1 MVCCSDIV
9 TTEGSTLF
17 GARHAFPLPFGSAL
31 GYLVSRTEQFNIPLI
46 SFEMQGPNDKGKHSQ
61 TQTARMTTARQ
72 HLHRLPNQVNHGQIC
87 TTGPCLSQ
95 DEGGPLYFEKV
106 T

>member
-1 MVCCSDIV
+1 MVCFAV
-9 TTEGSTLF
+9 TWQRLRE
-17 GARHAFPLPFGSAL
+17 AL
-31 GYLVSRTEQFNIPLI
+31 SLELAMLNIQLI